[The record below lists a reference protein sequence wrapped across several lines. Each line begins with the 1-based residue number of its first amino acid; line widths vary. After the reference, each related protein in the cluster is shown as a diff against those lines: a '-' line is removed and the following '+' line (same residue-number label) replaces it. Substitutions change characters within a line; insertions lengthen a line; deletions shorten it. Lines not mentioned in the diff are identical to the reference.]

1 MKIYLRTVLFLLG
14 ILSTGVQKIAAN
26 SEGETRLF
34 QVSPSLF
41 NQEKDSVFTRKYQE
55 VQKYYD
61 NEEYSKSLELGL
73 ELFTEFEKSTN
84 TSLRYLS
91 GFKLGENFSKIND
104 HDKAILYFK
113 KSLFLFRNEF
123 FLDRSLL
130 SAFKGVHENHY
141 FLADNLLKIG
151 IEYSRLKKKDS
162 AISYYNKII
171 QMDFLDDDLLSLKAA
186 TYNNLC
192 ATYIETGSY
201 DLAKKYALQA
211 VEIRRLHKNT
221 LNEASAL
228 TNLASIYMLEDN
240 YTEAKKIYLKAL
252 GLLAEDTSSAA
263 VRYKED
269 LYYNLAWALYNLKD
283 FTSYDYQ
290 EKSYMIKDS

>member
-130 SAFKGVHENHY
+130 SAFKIFCCSG
-141 FLADNLLKIG
+141 LTGIG
-151 IEYSRLKKKDS
+151 
-162 AISYYNKII
+162 
-171 QMDFLDDDLLSLKAA
+171 LS
-186 TYNNLC
+186 
-192 ATYIETGSY
+192 
-201 DLAKKYALQA
+201 
-211 VEIRRLHKNT
+211 
-221 LNEASAL
+221 
-228 TNLASIYMLEDN
+228 
-240 YTEAKKIYLKAL
+240 
-252 GLLAEDTSSAA
+252 
-263 VRYKED
+263 
-269 LYYNLAWALYNLKD
+269 
-283 FTSYDYQ
+283 
-290 EKSYMIKDS
+290 